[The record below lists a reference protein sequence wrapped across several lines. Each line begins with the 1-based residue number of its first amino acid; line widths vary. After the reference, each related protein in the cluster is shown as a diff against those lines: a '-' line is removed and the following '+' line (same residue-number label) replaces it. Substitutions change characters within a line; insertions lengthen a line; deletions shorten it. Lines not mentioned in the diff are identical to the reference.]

1 MVVSNLYVTAL
12 GGRDPVLKGLSF
24 HLEPGD
30 ALAVIGPSAA
40 GKSTLARA
48 LVGVWPLHHGD
59 IRLDGAT
66 LDQWDPGE
74 LGRHIGYL
82 PQDVAL
88 FDGTIAENIAR
99 LDPHP
104 NPQAVLAAANAAGV
118 HEMILR
124 LQHGYATRVGDAGS
138 AMPGGQRQRI
148 ALARALYGD
157 PALIVM
163 DEPNANL
170 DAAGEAA
177 LTAAIA
183 RLRKAG
189 RTVVVI
195 AHRRTVLASVNRVLV
210 LKDGKQAAFG
220 PPEKVFGTGHNITG
234 HNITGHNIT
243 GRKVDE
249 SEAINDNRTRLGVG
263 ARSR

>member
-1 MVVSNLYVTAL
+1 
-12 GGRDPVLKGLSF
+12 
-24 HLEPGD
+24 
-30 ALAVIGPSAA
+30 
-40 GKSTLARA
+40 
-48 LVGVWPLHHGD
+48 
-59 IRLDGAT
+59 
-66 LDQWDPGE
+66 
-74 LGRHIGYL
+74 
-82 PQDVAL
+82 
-88 FDGTIAENIAR
+88 
-99 LDPHP
+99 
-104 NPQAVLAAANAAGV
+104 
-118 HEMILR
+118 
-124 LQHGYATRVGDAGS
+124 
-138 AMPGGQRQRI
+138 
-148 ALARALYGD
+148 
-157 PALIVM
+157 M